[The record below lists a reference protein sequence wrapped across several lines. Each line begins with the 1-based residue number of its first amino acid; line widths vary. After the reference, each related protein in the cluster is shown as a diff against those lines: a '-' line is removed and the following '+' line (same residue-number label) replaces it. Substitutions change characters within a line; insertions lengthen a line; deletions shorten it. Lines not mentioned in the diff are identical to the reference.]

1 MNEVCYE
8 YGVLLMWTVMS
19 ASVLN
24 VVCNEWVCYEY
35 RLLLTWFVMKG
46 GLLWKVDCSERGL
59 LWTWSVM
66 NMVCHEHGLSWTW
79 SVMNVLC

>member
-19 ASVLN
+19 ASVLH

-35 RLLLTWFVMKG
+35 GLLLTWFVMKG
-46 GLLWKVDCSERGL
+46 GLF
-59 LWTWSVM
+59 
-66 NMVCHEHGLSWTW
+66 
-79 SVMNVLC
+79 